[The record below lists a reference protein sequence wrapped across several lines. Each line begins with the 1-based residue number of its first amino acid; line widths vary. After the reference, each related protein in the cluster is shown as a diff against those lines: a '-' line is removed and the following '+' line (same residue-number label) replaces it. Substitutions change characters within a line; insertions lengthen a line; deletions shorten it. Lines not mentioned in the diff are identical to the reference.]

1 MVERLEAG
9 LLRTIADFRPK
20 LSFRLLSVASSIAAT
35 RRGVTMNL
43 VFVNPVFV
51 VVAPEM
57 NATQASDPG
66 RRRRM
71 SDLRNPIGLRST
83 SIAKIKSVAI
93 NQFT

>member
-1 MVERLEAG
+1 MAPGDCRFPPEA
-9 LLRTIADFRPK
+9 LVSAAV
-20 LSFRLLSVASSIAAT
+20 SCEQQAAT